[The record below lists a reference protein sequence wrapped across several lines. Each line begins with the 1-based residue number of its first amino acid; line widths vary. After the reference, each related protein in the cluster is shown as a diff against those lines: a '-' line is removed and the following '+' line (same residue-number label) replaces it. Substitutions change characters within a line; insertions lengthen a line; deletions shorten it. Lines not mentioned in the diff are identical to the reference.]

1 MNNNVKCLMC
11 IMALP
16 YKGLFKDKC
25 PFHGGFLFV
34 SYLNLHP
41 WLPDPNNH
49 IKANEYNGMLL
60 RMNNLFLAKCVTQPS
75 DALFDSNWINVIYW

>member
-49 IKANEYNGMLL
+49 IKANESSQEIVRFMTRVMCSFNTSVLPV
-60 RMNNLFLAKCVTQPS
+60 CTDQ
-75 DALFDSNWINVIYW
+75 INVSIAC